1 MARYRVLYYKIKI
14 TMSFRKT
21 KTLTKPTTPAKW
33 QIPTRHKYK
42 AGKDEYYLEGELKE
56 RFCKLFPK
64 NSNRRMMTWFGIGF
78 STLQRF
84 KRELGLEKDMKAI
97 RKQQAKDV
105 KKTCERNGYYASL
118 RGKAPSEA
126 CLEATRR
133 LRASGFQPM
142 KQLKANNPRKY
153 KQLLRK
159 KSEQRKE
166 LWHKERLRAF
176 YGLERKTRLRV
187 PTIPLSYKA
196 SAQKHAMIRYCNYF
210 ADPLGDPHIIC
221 YDSETQRSARREA
234 TAAKHGLKV
243 VEADE

>member
-1 MARYRVLYYKIKI
+1 
-14 TMSFRKT
+14 MSFRNT
-21 KTLTKPTTPAKW
+21 KSPLKPTTASKW
-33 QIPTRHKYK
+33 QVPMRPNAKSGMK
-42 AGKDEYYLEGELKE
+42 EYYIEGELKE

-84 KRELGLEKDMKAI
+84 KREFGLEKDMKSII
-97 RKQQAKDV
+97 RQQAKDT
-105 KKTCERNGYYASL
+105 KRICERNGYYASI

-126 CLEATRR
+126 CLEAARR
-133 LRASGFQPM
+133 LRAAGFHPI

-153 KQLLRK
+153 KRLLRK

-166 LWHKERLRAF
+166 LWRKERLRAF
-176 YGLERKTRLRV
+176 YGLDRQTSLHI
-187 PTIPLSYKA
+187 PSSPLSHRA
-196 SAQKHAMIRYCNYF
+196 AAQKYAMIKACNYF

>member
-1 MARYRVLYYKIKI
+1 MEQEYIKGDIVMYDNKIYTIMDALGVNNYELSYVRHPVNKAELSGVHI
-14 TMSFRKT
+14 TPEFLK
-21 KTLTKPTTPAKW
+21 KNGWK
-33 QIPTRHKYK
+33 KYK
-42 AGKDEYYLEGELKE
+42 
-56 RFCKLFPK
+56 
-64 NSNRRMMTWFGIGF
+64 
-78 STLQRF
+78 
-84 KRELGLEKDMKAI
+84 
-97 RKQQAKDV
+97 
-105 KKTCERNGYYASL
+105 
-118 RGKAPSEA
+118 
-126 CLEATRR
+126 R
-133 LRASGFQPM
+133 LM
-142 KQLKANNPRKY
+142 
-153 KQLLRK
+153 RK

-196 SAQKHAMIRYCNYF
+196 SVQKHAMIRYCNYF

>member
-1 MARYRVLYYKIKI
+1 
-14 TMSFRKT
+14 MSFLNT
-21 KTLTKPTTPAKW
+21 KTPLKPTTPAKW
-33 QIPTRHKYK
+33 QVPMRPNAKS
-42 AGKDEYYLEGELKE
+42 GVREYYLEGELKE
-56 RFCKLFPK
+56 RICKLFQK

-84 KRELGLEKDMKAI
+84 KREFGLEKDMKSII
-97 RKQQAKDV
+97 RQQAKDT
-105 KKTCERNGYYASL
+105 KRICERNGYYASI

-126 CLEATRR
+126 CMEAARR
-133 LRASGFQPM
+133 LRAAGFHPI

-153 KQLLRK
+153 KRLMQK

-166 LWHKERLRAF
+166 LWRKERLRQK
-176 YGLERKTRLRV
+176 YDLDRQTSLH
-187 PTIPLSYKA
+187 IPLNPLSHRA
-196 SAQKHAMIRYCNYF
+196 SSHKHAMIKFCNYF

>member
-1 MARYRVLYYKIKI
+1 
-14 TMSFRKT
+14 MSFNNT
-21 KTLTKPTTPAKW
+21 KTPTKPTKAAKW
-33 QIPTRHKYK
+33 KVPMRPNAKSGMK
-42 AGKDEYYLEGELKE
+42 EYYLEGELKE

-64 NSNRRMMTWFGIGF
+64 NSNRRMMMWFGISF

-84 KRELGLEKDMKAI
+84 RREFGLEKDMQAV
-97 RKQQAKDV
+97 RKQQAKDT
-105 KKTCERNGYYASL
+105 KRICERNGYYASL

-126 CLEATRR
+126 CMEATRQ
-133 LRASGFQPM
+133 LRAAGFHPL

-153 KQLLRK
+153 KRLMRK

-166 LWHKERLRAF
+166 LWRKERMRMVYGIERRTKLR
-176 YGLERKTRLRV
+176 L
-187 PTIPLSYKA
+187 PLNSLTHAA
-196 SAQKHAMIRYCNYF
+196 SACKYMMIRECNYF
-210 ADPLGDPHIIC
+210 ADPDGDSHIIC

>member
-1 MARYRVLYYKIKI
+1 
-14 TMSFRKT
+14 MSFNNT
-21 KTLTKPTTPAKW
+21 KTPNKPTTAAKW
-33 QIPTRHKYK
+33 QVPMRPNAKRGVK
-42 AGKDEYYLEGELKE
+42 EYYLEGELKE

-84 KRELGLEKDMKAI
+84 KREFGLEKDMKSI
-97 RKQQAKDV
+97 RKQHAKDI
-105 KKTCERNGYYASL
+105 KKICERNGYYASL

-126 CLEATRR
+126 CLEATRQ
-133 LRASGFQPM
+133 LRAAGFHPI

-153 KQLLRK
+153 KRLMRK

-166 LWHKERLRAF
+166 LWRKEQLRAF
-176 YGLERKTRLRV
+176 YGLERKTNLRI
-187 PTIPLSYKA
+187 PSSPLSHSA
-196 SAQKHAMIRYCNYF
+196 SSHKHAMIKACNYF

-221 YDSETQRSARREA
+221 YDSETQRSAQREA
-234 TAAKHGLKV
+234 TAAKYGLKV